1 VSEPITARRPRV
13 FYGWII
19 VLVSAIAETTA
30 FGAGAASFGVFL
42 QPMST
47 ALGWSRATLTGAITL
62 QSFANLLISPVL
74 GTLVDR
80 HGPRVIMVFGAAVAG
95 TSYLLMARVTEPWHF
110 YLLYTTA
117 AAFGLQEIG
126 SLVGTTVVAKWFV
139 RRRGRALAFT
149 TLGNNVGGILLAPL
163 SAFLI
168 DAVGWG
174 AAWAVLGFVIVVV
187 VLPPTIL
194 FMRRSPE
201 DMGLLPDGDAPQA
214 AAQAGAAT
222 SSGSVKQP
230 REEPRWGLRD
240 ALRTRTVWILVA
252 SFNLASLGISALVYH
267 QVAYFRDAGLSLQ
280 DAALNYALFQ
290 VSAMIA
296 KLLWG
301 FLAERA
307 PVRYC
312 LMGTFA
318 CRGVGFLILLL
329 GGAPERVYWY
339 AVIGGIGGSIASLQP
354 LIWADYY
361 GRAFLG
367 TIRGVLSPFSLLS
380 SLCGPLFA
388 ALVYD
393 ATGSY
398 DTAFWIFTATLFAAV
413 ALMFFARPPLQD
425 VPPGM
430 SPNRAAPGAAQA
442 LRESGEEP
450 PKATAP

>member
-1 VSEPITARRPRV
+1 MPEPVNARRPRI

-47 ALGWSRATLTGAITL
+47 ALGWSRATLTGATTL
-62 QSFANLLISPVL
+62 QSLANLSVSPVL

-80 HGPRVIMVFGAAVAG
+80 YGPRVIMVFGATVAG
-95 TSYLLMARVTEPWHF
+95 TSYMLMARVTEPWHF

-117 AAFGLQEIG
+117 AALGLHEIG
-126 SLVGTTVVAKWFV
+126 SLVGTTVVAKWFI

-174 AAWAVLGFVIVVV
+174 AAWAVLGFVIVAA

-201 DMGLLPDGDAPQA
+201 DIGLLPDGDAPQT
-214 AAQAGAAT
+214 AQAGAAT
-222 SSGSVKQP
+222 SSGSVKPP

-240 ALRTRTVWILVA
+240 ALHTRTVWVLVA

-290 VSAMIA
+290 ASAMIA
-296 KLLWG
+296 KLMWG

-318 CRGVGFLILLL
+318 CRGAGFLILLL

-388 ALVYD
+388 AMVYD

-398 DTAFWIFTATLFAAV
+398 DTAFWIFTATLFTAV
-413 ALMFFARPPLQD
+413 TLMFFARPPG
-425 VPPGM
+425 V
-430 SPNRAAPGAAQA
+430 SPTKAAPAV
-442 LRESGEEP
+442 
-450 PKATAP
+450 ATTP